1 MAEGCF
7 QGLGLLSR
15 APVITVT
22 VDYFDLLYLA
32 LMSCSFA
39 GNFHC
44 ALHCDDLP
52 TAPYHPM
59 QSTDFEGLKPRDFDL
74 RPLLVIWEMTQAC
87 DLNCAHCRANARPRR
102 HPLELS
108 TAEAFHLIDQI
119 AEMRVP
125 LFVLTGGDPLKRPDL
140 MPIVQYACRR
150 GVRTSL
156 TPSSTPLLV
165 RDAVFRL
172 KESGLMR
179 LALSLDASTPE
190 LHDEFRGVP
199 GSYEQVIDAVGWC
212 HEAGLPVQINTT
224 VSRYNLGDLDN
235 MVELLTSLKV
245 VLWSV
250 FFLVPTGRAEF
261 SQMLSPEEHER
272 VFAKLYAASKRVKFH
287 IKTTEGQHY
296 RRYVLQ
302 QKAREP
308 NGRPEEQLISRAPN
322 GVNDGKGFLFVSH
335 TGEVYPSGFLPL
347 SAGNVLWESLAE
359 IYQHAPLFRSLRD
372 SSQLKGKCGRCEFND
387 VCGGSRAR
395 AYAVSHDPLAE
406 EPCCAYM
413 P

>member
-1 MAEGCF
+1 MACSLAGNLHCSLHC
-7 QGLGLLSR
+7 GDLGLSGQP
-15 APVITVT
+15 AH
-22 VDYFDLLYLA
+22 
-32 LMSCSFA
+32 S
-39 GNFHC
+39 
-44 ALHCDDLP
+44 
-52 TAPYHPM
+52 
-59 QSTDFEGLKPRDFDL
+59 STDFKFIKPRDFDV

-87 DLNCAHCRANARPRR
+87 DLNCAHCRANAKPRR

-119 AEMRVP
+119 AEIRVP

-156 TPSSTPLLV
+156 TPSATPLLV
-165 RDAVFRL
+165 RHAIFQL
-172 KESGLMR
+172 QEGGLMR
-179 LALSLDASTPE
+179 LALSLDGSTSV
-190 LHDEFRGVP
+190 LHDTFRGVP
-199 GSYEQVIDAVGWC
+199 GSYQRTLEAVEWC

-224 VSRYNLGDLDN
+224 VSRRNFVDLDK
-235 MVELLTSLKV
+235 MIELLISLRV

-250 FFLVPTGRAEF
+250 FFLVPTGRAQF
-261 SQMLSPEEHER
+261 GDLLSAEEHEQ

-302 QKAREP
+302 QKARDP
-308 NGRPEEQLISRAPN
+308 NARSRADLISSAPK
-322 GVNDGKGFLFVSH
+322 GVNDGKGFVFVSH

-347 SAGNVLWESLAE
+347 AAGNVLWEPLVQ
-359 IYQHAPLFRSLRD
+359 IYQKSPLFRSLRD
-372 SSQLKGKCGRCEFND
+372 SSQLKGKCGRCDFKD

-406 EPCCAYM
+406 EPRCAYM

>member
-1 MAEGCF
+1 
-7 QGLGLLSR
+7 
-15 APVITVT
+15 
-22 VDYFDLLYLA
+22 
-32 LMSCSFA
+32 
-39 GNFHC
+39 
-44 ALHCDDLP
+44 
-52 TAPYHPM
+52 
-59 QSTDFEGLKPRDFDL
+59 
-74 RPLLVIWEMTQAC
+74 
-87 DLNCAHCRANARPRR
+87 
-102 HPLELS
+102 
-108 TAEAFHLIDQI
+108 
-119 AEMRVP
+119 
-125 LFVLTGGDPLKRPDL
+125 
-140 MPIVQYACRR
+140 
-150 GVRTSL
+150 
-156 TPSSTPLLV
+156 
-165 RDAVFRL
+165 
-172 KESGLMR
+172 
-179 LALSLDASTPE
+179 
-190 LHDEFRGVP
+190 
-199 GSYEQVIDAVGWC
+199 
-212 HEAGLPVQINTT
+212 VQINTT

>member
-1 MAEGCF
+1 V
-7 QGLGLLSR
+7 R
-15 APVITVT
+15 
-22 VDYFDLLYLA
+22 
-32 LMSCSFA
+32 
-39 GNFHC
+39 
-44 ALHCDDLP
+44 
-52 TAPYHPM
+52 PM
-59 QSTDFEGLKPRDFDL
+59 I
-74 RPLLVIWEMTQAC
+74 VIWEMTQAC
-87 DLNCAHCRANARPRR
+87 DLNCAHCRANARPQR

-119 AEMRVP
+119 AEMKVP

-156 TPSSTPLLV
+156 TPSTTPLLA
-165 RDAVFRL
+165 RDAVFKL

-179 LALSLDASTPE
+179 LALSLDGSTAE
-190 LHDEFRGVP
+190 LHDTFRGVP
-199 GSYEQVIDAVGWC
+199 GSYQRTLDAVGWC
-212 HEAGLPVQINTT
+212 HEAGLPVQVNTT
-224 VSRYNLGDLDN
+224 VSRRNLADLDN
-235 MVELLTSLKV
+235 MIELLSSLRV

-250 FFLVPTGRAEF
+250 FFLVPTGRA
-261 SQMLSPEEHER
+261 QLSDLLSGEEHER

-302 QKAREP
+302 QKAR
-308 NGRPEEQLISRAPN
+308 GQSRPEEELIAHTPK
-322 GVNDGKGFLFVSH
+322 GVNDGKGFMFVSH

-347 SAGNVLWESLAE
+347 SAGNVLWEPLSQ
-359 IYQHAPLFRSLRD
+359 IYQHSSLFRSLRD
-372 SSQLKGKCGRCEFND
+372 SSQLKGKCGRCDFNE

-395 AYAVSHDPLAE
+395 GYAVSHDPLAE

>member
-1 MAEGCF
+1 MACSLAGNLHCSLHC
-7 QGLGLLSR
+7 GDLGLSGQP
-15 APVITVT
+15 AH
-22 VDYFDLLYLA
+22 
-32 LMSCSFA
+32 S
-39 GNFHC
+39 
-44 ALHCDDLP
+44 
-52 TAPYHPM
+52 
-59 QSTDFEGLKPRDFDL
+59 STDFKFIKPRDFDV

-87 DLNCAHCRANARPRR
+87 DLNCAHCRANAKPRR

-119 AEMRVP
+119 AEIRVP

-140 MPIVQYACRR
+140 MLIVQYACRR

-156 TPSSTPLLV
+156 TPSATPLLV
-165 RDAVFRL
+165 RHAIFQL
-172 KESGLMR
+172 QEGGLMR
-179 LALSLDASTPE
+179 LALSLDGSTSV
-190 LHDEFRGVP
+190 LHDTFRGVP
-199 GSYEQVIDAVGWC
+199 GSYQRTLEAVEWC

-224 VSRYNLGDLDN
+224 VSRRNFVDLDK
-235 MVELLTSLKV
+235 MIELLISLRV

-250 FFLVPTGRAEF
+250 FFLVPTGRAQF
-261 SQMLSPEEHER
+261 GDLLSAEEHEQ

-302 QKAREP
+302 QKARDP
-308 NGRPEEQLISRAPN
+308 NARSRADLISSAPK
-322 GVNDGKGFLFVSH
+322 GVNDGKGFVFVSH

-347 SAGNVLWESLAE
+347 AAGNVLWEPLVQ
-359 IYQHAPLFRSLRD
+359 IYQESPLFRSLRD
-372 SSQLKGKCGRCEFND
+372 SSQLKGKCGRCDFKD

-406 EPCCAYM
+406 EPRCAYM

>member
-1 MAEGCF
+1 
-7 QGLGLLSR
+7 
-15 APVITVT
+15 
-22 VDYFDLLYLA
+22 
-32 LMSCSFA
+32 MSCSLA
-39 GNFHC
+39 GN
-44 ALHCDDLP
+44 LHCPLHCGDLAQLP
-52 TAPYHPM
+52 RQSAHR
-59 QSTDFEGLKPRDFDL
+59 STDREPIKPRDFDV

-87 DLNCAHCRANARPRR
+87 DLNCAHCRANARPKR

-140 MPIVQYACRR
+140 MPIVQYAYRR

-156 TPSSTPLLV
+156 TPSTTPLLA
-165 RDAVFRL
+165 RDSIFKL

-179 LALSLDASTPE
+179 LALSLDGSTSE
-190 LHDEFRGVP
+190 LHDTFRGVR
-199 GSYEQVIDAVGWC
+199 GSYQRTLDAVGWC

-224 VSRYNLGDLDN
+224 VSRRNLVDLDK
-235 MVELLTSLKV
+235 MIELLISLRV

-250 FFLVPTGRAEF
+250 FFLVPTGRAQF
-261 SQMLSPEEHER
+261 SDLLSGEEHER
-272 VFAKLYAASKRVKFH
+272 VFAKLYAASRRVKFH

-302 QKAREP
+302 QKARDP
-308 NGRPEEQLISRAPN
+308 NARSEQDLISNAPR
-322 GVNDGKGFLFVSH
+322 GVNDGKGFVFVSH

-347 SAGNVLWESLAE
+347 AAGNVLWEPLSQ
-359 IYQHAPLFRSLRD
+359 IYQDGALFRSLRD
-372 SSQLKGKCGRCEFND
+372 SSQLKGKCGRCEFKD

-395 AYAVSHDPLAE
+395 AFAVSHDPLAE
-406 EPCCAYM
+406 EPCCAYL